1 MRKWMASSAGA
12 TLMLACSSSLPAG
25 PELSGSWGGW
35 EVQFTATSTG
45 ADIQFPCFHIHFPG
59 PVLVTSPDSFD
70 VAGVVTTATWAAQVG
85 QEEHIYGKLVSPDT
99 LRLWESYQTVGTT
112 PVQWLGPYLDVM
124 IAGQQASFANAIC
137 SY

>member
-1 MRKWMASSAGA
+1 VPKRIASNIGVVLVLGC
-12 TLMLACSSSLPAG
+12 TSSLPAG
-25 PELSGSWGGW
+25 SELSGSWGGW
-35 EVQFTATSTG
+35 EVQLTANSAG

-59 PVLVTSPDSFD
+59 PVVVTSADSFD
-70 VAGVVTTATWAAQVG
+70 VAGVVTTATWAAQIG
-85 QEEHIYGKLVSPDT
+85 QERHIYGKIVSPDT

-112 PVQWLGPYLDVM
+112 PIQWLGPYLDVM